1 MRFGF
6 EQRFKT
12 AVADVVTITDPWG
25 MGLTLEVYRDGAVD
39 LQKRLR
45 RIHMANPVTQRLNR
59 VLGAGALMSIGAG
72 GRPNGEQLM
81 TLLSREAD
89 RLQLTPEEGETLLR
103 QRVLEAAAKIKSW
116 SGPAVVDPETKKA
129 IDCTDEAKLELL
141 EHPLVLPAG
150 EPFAG
155 SEVGSAL
162 VEIIHDAAAGQ
173 DVSREKYLADLGK
186 GSGST
191 SAGDSA
197 ASPTNSTSSESS
209 PS

>member
-45 RIHMANPVTQRLNR
+45 KINLANPLTQRINR
-59 VLGAGALMSIGAG
+59 VLGKGAMLSIGR
-72 GRPNGEQLM
+72 GRMTSGEQFGQ
-81 TLLSREAD
+81 LLDAEVEH
-89 RLQLTPEEGETLLR
+89 LQLTAEEGETLLR

-116 SGPAVVDPETKKA
+116 SGSAVVDPETKKE
-129 IDCTDEAKLELL
+129 IVCTEESKLELL
-141 EHPLVLPAG
+141 EHPLVLPEG

-155 SEVGSAL
+155 LEVGSAL
-162 VEIIHDAAAGQ
+162 VAIIHDAAAGQ
-173 DVSREKYLADLGK
+173 DISREKYLADLGK

-191 SAGDSA
+191 SGGDSA
-197 ASPTNSTSSESS
+197 AIPTNPTSSESS
-209 PS
+209 LS